1 MVQNIQLKFYI
12 GAIALFKAVAA
23 FLAVCGNL
31 VGEFGVVGAD
41 FDACVFEVV
50 LVATGVFA
58 H

>member
-1 MVQNIQLKFYI
+1 
-12 GAIALFKAVAA
+12 LFKAVAA
-23 FLAVCGNL
+23 FLAVCSDL

-41 FDACVFEVV
+41 VAACGFEVV